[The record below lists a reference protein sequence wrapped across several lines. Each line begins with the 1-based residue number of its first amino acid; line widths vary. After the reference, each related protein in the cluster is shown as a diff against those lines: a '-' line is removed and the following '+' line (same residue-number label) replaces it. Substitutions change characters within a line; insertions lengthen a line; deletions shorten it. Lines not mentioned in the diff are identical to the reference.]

1 MTSKLNTLLRNVLFT
16 ILIVFAFFVCLEL
29 LARGVIGIFPSMR
42 PEQIMLPTLQD
53 GPIVSDNILN
63 HKWVASL
70 RTSISERGIKYDFF
84 TNAQSWVEN
93 YDIQIEK
100 DPNVHRIFYVGD
112 SNVQGVVPYG
122 KNMVELV
129 EKQLNDIY
137 AVRGTRIEVI
147 NTGTSSYSTILYYL
161 LIKEQILK
169 YSPDLVI
176 INVDM
181 SDVPND
187 LVYRKRLIADARG
200 NPLAVPP
207 FQLAEKERYIM
218 TPHGMLELSF
228 LHQWQLVLY
237 KHLVFYQL
245 MSELLKRATGTVF
258 NNEHMLLYAQRWLTW
273 HNRSAD
279 NSADW
284 LRHEWTDMIR
294 KNVAHSMNVLGK
306 TIDLLRMNGVKVAV
320 TGVPWY
326 PQYTGFWSAKPH
338 TILSNTAKK
347 HGIPYLNS
355 YEALKEVILG
365 TPVTEYYWKSDPTHF
380 NEKGNQC
387 WARVHLEFLLKNREK
402 LLLH

>member
-29 LARGVIGIFPSMR
+29 LARGVIGMFPSMR
-42 PEQIMLPTLQD
+42 PDQIMLPTLQD

-70 RTSISERGIKYDFF
+70 RTSISERGIKYNFF

-100 DPNVHRIFYVGD
+100 DPNVYRIFYVGD

-137 AVRGTRIEVI
+137 AVQGTKIEVI
-147 NTGTSSYSTILYYL
+147 NTGTSSYSIILYYL

-187 LVYRKRLIADARG
+187 LIYRKRIITDTLG
-200 NPLAVPP
+200 NPIAVPP
-207 FQLAEKERYIM
+207 FQLAEKERYVM
-218 TPHGMLELSF
+218 TPHGILELQPW
-228 LHQWQLVLY
+228 HQWQLVLY
-237 KHLVFYQL
+237 KRLAFYQL
-245 MSELLKRATGTVF
+245 MSGLLKPASRALF
-258 NNEHMLLYAQRWLTW
+258 NNEHGLMYAEQWLTW
-273 HNRSAD
+273 HNPSVDDSA
-279 NSADW
+279 AW
-284 LRHEWTDMIR
+284 LKHEWTDAIR
-294 KNVAHSMNVLGK
+294 GNVAYSMNILGK
-306 TIDLLRMNGVKVAV
+306 TIDLLRRNDVKALI

-326 PQYTGFWSAKPH
+326 PQYTGSWSAKPH
-338 TILSNTAKK
+338 TILGNVAKG
-347 HGIPYLNS
+347 HAISYLNS
-355 YEALKEVILG
+355 YDALKDSIVG
-365 TPVTEYYWKSDPTHF
+365 SPVAEYYWKTDPTHF
-380 NEKGNQC
+380 NEKGNEH
-387 WARVHLEFLLKNREK
+387 WARVQLEFLLKNRK
-402 LLLH
+402 TLLPY